1 MAKILVVEDDWSL
14 ADMTARGLRESG
26 HEVTVAGTL
35 DEGLR
40 QIEES
45 VPDLVITD
53 LMLDD
58 KSGLDMLRQARDL
71 PQPPEVIL
79 ITAHPT
85 ALTAAQAMQGGAYEY
100 LTKPY
105 SLAEL
110 NAIIERVCARRSLV
124 AAATPMSGASGKR
137 ELIAES
143 AAMKETLALADEAAA
158 SASTVLLRGES
169 GVGKEEVAMFI
180 HSRSPRANEPFIA
193 INCGAMPESLLASE
207 LFGHEKG
214 AFTGAVS
221 RRAGAFE
228 RAAGGTLLIDEI
240 GDIPAATQIHLLRAI
255 EAREITRVG
264 SDKTVRLD
272 VRLLAATHRNL
283 EELLRDG
290 KLREDLYYR
299 INVITIQIPPLRERR
314 ADVPPLAHHFVRQSG
329 ATPDR
334 LSPQALEI
342 LQAYTW
348 PGNVRELRNIVEN
361 LLIRSRGA
369 TISAELVSSVLP
381 TTTTV
386 PSAGESPSSSE
397 DTLEEMEAARI
408 REALRA
414 ASGNKASAARALG
427 ISRRRLYSRIKI
439 LDIK

>member
-40 QIEES
+40 QIEER

>member
-35 DEGLR
+35 DDGLR
-40 QIEES
+40 RIEES

>member
-35 DEGLR
+35 DDGLR
-40 QIEES
+40 RIKES

-71 PQPPEVIL
+71 PRPPEVIL

-110 NAIIERVCARRSLV
+110 NAIIARVSARRSLV
-124 AAATPMSGASGKR
+124 AAATPMSGVSGKR

-143 AAMKETLALADEAAA
+143 TAMQETLALADEAAP

-193 INCGAMPESLLASE
+193 INCGAIPESLLASE

-240 GDIPAATQIHLLRAI
+240 GDISAATQIHLLRAI
-255 EAREITRVG
+255 ESREITRVG

-290 KLREDLYYR
+290 KFREDLYYR
-299 INVITIQIPPLRERR
+299 INVIAIQIPPLRERQ
-314 ADVPPLAHHFVRQSG
+314 ADVPPLAQHFVRQSG
-329 ATPDR
+329 AAPDR

-348 PGNVRELRNIVEN
+348 PGNVRELRNIIEN

>member
-35 DEGLR
+35 DDGVR
-40 QIEES
+40 RIGES

-71 PQPPEVIL
+71 PRPPEVIL
-79 ITAHPT
+79 VTAHAT

-100 LTKPY
+100 ITKPY
-105 SLAEL
+105 SLEEL

-124 AAATPMSGASGKR
+124 AAATPMSGVSGKR

-143 AAMKETLALADEAAA
+143 TAMKETLALADEAAP
-158 SASTVLLRGES
+158 SASTVLLLGES
-169 GVGKEEVAMFI
+169 GVGKEEVARFI
-180 HSRSPRANEPFIA
+180 HARSPRANEPFIA
-193 INCGAMPESLLASE
+193 INCGAIPESLLASE

-228 RAAGGTLLIDEI
+228 RAAGGTLLLDEI

-255 EAREITRVG
+255 ESREITRVG

-299 INVITIQIPPLRERR
+299 INVIAIRIPPLRERQ
-314 ADVPPLAHHFVRQSG
+314 ADVPPLARHFVRQSG
-329 ATPDR
+329 AAPDR
-334 LSPQALEI
+334 LSPQSLEI

-381 TTTTV
+381 TTTAV
-386 PSAGESPSSSE
+386 QSASESPSPAE
-397 DTLEEMEAARI
+397 DTLEEIEAARI

-414 ASGNKASAARALG
+414 ANGNKAHAARALG

-439 LDIK
+439 LDIE